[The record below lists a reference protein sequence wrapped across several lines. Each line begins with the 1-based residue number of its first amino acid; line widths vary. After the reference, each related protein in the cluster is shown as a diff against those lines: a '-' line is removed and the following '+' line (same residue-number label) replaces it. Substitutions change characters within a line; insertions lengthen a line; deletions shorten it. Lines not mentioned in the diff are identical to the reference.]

1 MNLFD
6 ILKQFKTIEPD
17 AQFTARSKAEIL
29 TSPRPERLA
38 MRGFFAFLRVMET
51 SAAVVL
57 AGLFILVL
65 TGSFSGVHSI
75 SPIQYSVIDPQGLH
89 AEAEAIDMQIQL
101 ANVDYAQATA
111 TSLSA
116 AAIAK
121 GSTVATGTSVM
132 RTAAVMVQASPT
144 VSSSSMQTA
153 EVTSTSSSS
162 ITIDEALKKL
172 SQ

>member
-17 AQFTARSKAEIL
+17 AQFTAHAKAEIL
-29 TSPRPERLA
+29 MSPRSRRRTLGA
-38 MRGFFAFLRVMET
+38 VFSFLHVIET

-65 TGSFSGVHSI
+65 TGSFSGSHSI
-75 SPIQYSVIDPQGLH
+75 APIQYSVIDPQGLH

-101 ANVDYAQATA
+101 ANVDYPQSTK
-111 TSLSA
+111 TSA
-116 AAIAK
+116 
-121 GSTVATGTSVM
+121 VATTTSASVM
-132 RTAAVMVQASPT
+132 RVAALKAPTSPTIATSTPQLAEATSTAA
-144 VSSSSMQTA
+144 SSSM
-153 EVTSTSSSS
+153 
-162 ITIDEALKKL
+162 TIDQALKML